1 MIFRSLFENL
11 LEGTGVQIGGGR
23 PWDIT
28 VNRDRLYR
36 RALRGSLGIGEA
48 YIDRD
53 WDCQAL
59 DELFRRVLSASKLNS
74 PLIRASRALK
84 VLQSRLINL
93 QTRRRSRAVAEE
105 HYDLDH
111 RMYALFLGS
120 WNQYTCCF
128 FDGTDDLEEAE
139 VIKLEM
145 LCDKLEL
152 GPGDRLLDIGCG
164 WGGFA
169 KYASATRGCEVTGVS
184 LSDEQIRYA
193 REYTRGLPVT
203 IQKLDYRDLPRS
215 GLGPFDKISIVG
227 MIEHVG
233 YKNYGELMRVVHK
246 MLKPAG
252 LFLLHTVGN
261 SERSTVVDPWME
273 KYIFRNSM
281 APAMGQLAGAAE
293 DCFVIE
299 DWENYGHHYVPTLQA
314 WYERFNSNWEQI
326 RALDTARAFD
336 ERFRRMWNYYLM
348 SSKAAFQV
356 EQLHLWQLVMTR
368 RGSGR
373 GVYSRVRQLSEQRA
387 REPARVESPR
397 AVAGIRA
404 EPGHARAAGRDDRVL
419 VRPS

>member
-1 MIFRSLFENL
+1 L
-11 LEGTGVQIGGGR
+11 LEGTGVEIGGSQ

-48 YIDRD
+48 YIDGD
-53 WDCQAL
+53 WDCLAL

-74 PLIRASRALK
+74 PLLRTARALK
-84 VLQSRLINL
+84 VLQSRLTNL

-105 HYDLDH
+105 HYDIDH
-111 RMYALFLGS
+111 RMYALFLGP

-128 FDGTDDLEEAE
+128 FDGTDDLEQAE

-152 GPGDRLLDIGCG
+152 RPGERLLDIGCG

-169 KYASATRGCEVTGVS
+169 KYAAATRGCEVTGIS
-184 LSDEQIRYA
+184 LSTEQIHYA
-193 REYTRGLPVT
+193 RRFAHGLPVT
-203 IQKLDYRDLPRS
+203 IEKLDYRDLPRS
-215 GLGPFDKISIVG
+215 GLTPFDKISIVG

-233 YKNYGELMRVVHK
+233 YRNYETLMRVVHE
-246 MLKPAG
+246 MLKPDG
-252 LFLLHTVGN
+252 LFLLHTIGN
-261 SERSTVVDPWME
+261 CERTTVVDPWME

-281 APAMGQLAGAAE
+281 APSMDQLAAATE
-293 DCFVIE
+293 GCFVVE

-314 WYERFNSNWEQI
+314 WHDRFNANWDRI
-326 RALDTARAFD
+326 RSLKTAREFD

-348 SSKAAFQV
+348 SSKAAFEV

-373 GVYSRVRQLSEQRA
+373 GVYGRVRYHSESQIRQA
-387 REPARVESPR
+387 TKGGRPGF
-397 AVAGIRA
+397 VAG
-404 EPGHARAAGRDDRVL
+404 
-419 VRPS
+419 S

>member
-1 MIFRSLFENL
+1 MVTRLFRPFFESLL
-11 LEGTGVQIGGGR
+11 KGTGVQIGGGQ

-48 YIDRD
+48 YIDGD

-74 PLIRASRALK
+74 PLLRTARALK
-84 VLQSRLINL
+84 VLQSRLTNL

-105 HYDLDH
+105 HYDIDH
-111 RMYALFLGS
+111 RMYALFLGP

-128 FDGTDDLEEAE
+128 FDGTDDLAQAEA
-139 VIKLEM
+139 IKLEM

-152 GPGDRLLDIGCG
+152 RAGERLLDIGCG

-169 KYASATRGCEVTGVS
+169 KYAAATRGCEVTGIS
-184 LSDEQIRYA
+184 LSSEQIRYA
-193 REYTRGLPVT
+193 SEYTRGLPVT
-203 IQKLDYRDLPRS
+203 IQQLDYRDLPRS
-215 GLGPFDKISIVG
+215 GLPPFDKISIVG

-233 YKNYGELMRVVHK
+233 YRNYKTLMRVVHE
-246 MLKPAG
+246 MLKPDG
-252 LFLLHTVGN
+252 LFLLHTIGN
-261 SERSTVVDPWME
+261 CERTTVVDPWME

-281 APAMGQLAGAAE
+281 APSMDQLAAATE
-293 DCFVIE
+293 GCFVVE

-314 WYERFNSNWEQI
+314 WYDRFNANWDRI
-326 RALDTARAFD
+326 RSLKTARPFD

-348 SSKAAFQV
+348 SSKAAFEA

-373 GVYSRVRQLSEQRA
+373 GVYSRVRYRSESQV
-387 REPARVESPR
+387 REAMKGGR
-397 AVAGIRA
+397 
-404 EPGHARAAGRDDRVL
+404 PGFAAGR
-419 VRPS
+419 